1 MTDPES
7 PPVSKPRR
15 RQRKK
20 ASTLEDVR
28 GLLSQALPALIQSTA
43 QSYEAFTTME
53 VPEDAK
59 GFAAHHAACKAALS
73 HVELLTKLARWAE
86 NLEEV
91 ACATLSEDEEIA
103 GLLAGARAALKELE
117 N

>member
-1 MTDPES
+1 MTEPEKL
-7 PPVSKPRR
+7 PVPKPRR
-15 RQRKK
+15 RRRKK
-20 ASTLEDVR
+20 AGTLEEVR
-28 GLLSQALPALIQSTA
+28 TQFSGVLPSLIQSTTH
-43 QSYEAFTTME
+43 SYEAFTTLE

-86 NLEEV
+86 NTEEG
-91 ACATLSEDEEIA
+91 AAPTLSEDEEIA

-117 N
+117 S

>member
-1 MTDPES
+1 MIEEKHT
-7 PPVSKPRR
+7 PVPRR
-15 RQRKK
+15 RRRRKK
-20 ASTLEDVR
+20 GGTLEDVR
-28 GLLSQALPALIQSTA
+28 NQLSAALPSLIQSTT
-43 QSYEAFTTME
+43 QSYEVFSNAD

-59 GFAAHHAACKAALS
+59 GFSAHHAACKAALS

-86 NLEEV
+86 NTEEDKV
-91 ACATLSEDEEIA
+91 VTLSEDEEIA